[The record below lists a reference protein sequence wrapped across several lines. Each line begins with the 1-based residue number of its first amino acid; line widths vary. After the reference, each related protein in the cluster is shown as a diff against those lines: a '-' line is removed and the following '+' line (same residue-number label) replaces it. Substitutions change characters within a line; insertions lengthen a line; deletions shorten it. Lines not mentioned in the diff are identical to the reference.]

1 MLGSR
6 QRDSVKS
13 SRNTSGSSGS
23 PASLHLLPYLLL
35 QIFFILDLGV
45 LGEQS
50 EETLWLLSYR
60 AFTHRE

>member
-1 MLGSR
+1 
-6 QRDSVKS
+6 
-13 SRNTSGSSGS
+13 
-23 PASLHLLPYLLL
+23 LHLLPYLLL